1 MGEDS
6 DAKVA
11 PSGQECFDA
20 GTCRR
25 LIWNVGLALADGE
38 KKFMQKKKALS
49 LWREIMR
56 AITSTSI
63 AFKTTL
69 GRH

>member
-11 PSGQECFDA
+11 SSRKECFDA

-25 LIWNVGLALADGE
+25 LTWTVWMAMADGE

-56 AITSTSI
+56 AIISTSVALRNTFI
-63 AFKTTL
+63 
-69 GRH
+69 RY

>member
-11 PSGQECFDA
+11 PSRKECFDA

-25 LIWNVGLALADGE
+25 LVQNVGLAMADGE

-56 AITSTSI
+56 AIISTSI
-63 AFKTTL
+63 AVRFRL
-69 GRH
+69 VRH